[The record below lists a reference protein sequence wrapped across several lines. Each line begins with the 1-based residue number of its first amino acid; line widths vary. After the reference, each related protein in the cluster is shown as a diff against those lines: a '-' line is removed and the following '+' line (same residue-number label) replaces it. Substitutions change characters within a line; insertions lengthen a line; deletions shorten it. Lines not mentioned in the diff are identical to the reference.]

1 MPSQSTLPSAA
12 PRNAL
17 QSDEN
22 WVFKAVGIFLLA
34 SLMLATAGYQY
45 LQHSKKQEQS
55 REERQRYKDYLQSSQ
70 PSLAP
75 QEPKPV
81 QTEEQPQPPAATT
94 AESTAQRLLKH
105 PAVTLGP
112 GFDAPGVQQTGVT
125 IIDAM
130 DHAQGNAH

>member
-12 PRNAL
+12 ALNAR

-22 WVFKAVGIFLLA
+22 WVFKAVAIFLVA

-75 QEPKPV
+75 QEPKPALT
-81 QTEEQPQPPAATT
+81 QEQPQSPAATT
-94 AESTAQRLLKH
+94 AESTAQKLLNH
-105 PAVTLGP
+105 PAVTPGP

-130 DHAQGNAH
+130 DHAQGNAR